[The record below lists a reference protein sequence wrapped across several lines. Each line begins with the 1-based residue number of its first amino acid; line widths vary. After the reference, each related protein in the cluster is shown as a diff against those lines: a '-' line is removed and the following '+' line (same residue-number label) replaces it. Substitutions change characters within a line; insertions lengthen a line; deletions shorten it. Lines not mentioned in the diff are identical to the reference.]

1 MANIKSTL
9 LLCTSS
15 ARPNI
20 CTYFV
25 TNKASYTDA
34 LETALGDHGRVAVA
48 LAAVGGLCCSRLAA
62 FPLFLLLLRSRFDS
76 GRICHFWKIGV
87 VVFSGVFKKNKDQL
101 FLN

>member
-1 MANIKSTL
+1 MT
-9 LLCTSS
+9 
-15 ARPNI
+15 
-20 CTYFV
+20 CTYLV

-34 LETALGDHGRVAVA
+34 LETYLGDHGRVAVA

-62 FPLFLLLLRSRFDS
+62 FPLFLRLRSRFDP

-87 VVFSGVFKKNKDQL
+87 VVFSGGFKKNKDQL